1 MMDDS
6 SSTTHRRGFLGKV
19 AAASLALGI
28 GGMLPDRLDA
38 AAQAVSP
45 ELEKWPDAHGKHR
58 QVYDAVTWNNAFS
71 LIWTM
76 IFLDTNK
83 QSSNLADS
91 DLSAVVVMR
100 HEAIP
105 LAFTDP
111 IWKKY
116 KLGEA
121 FKINDPATKAPAERN
136 PYYHAKEGELMF
148 PGMSID
154 MLMQRG
160 VMFGCCNIAL
170 TITSGQRAEAIGV
183 DKAAAKQEWTAGL
196 IPGFTL
202 LPSGV
207 WGVNRAQEHGCSYC
221 YAS

>member
-1 MMDDS
+1 M
-6 SSTTHRRGFLGKV
+6 
-19 AAASLALGI
+19 
-28 GGMLPDRLDA
+28 
-38 AAQAVSP
+38 
-45 ELEKWPDAHGKHR
+45 
-58 QVYDAVTWNNAFS
+58 YDAVSWNNGFS
-71 LIWTM
+71 LVWSM

-83 QSSNLADS
+83 QSSNLSDG

-136 PYYHAKEGELMF
+136 PFYNAKEGELMF
-148 PGMSID
+148 PGMAIEK
-154 MLMQRG
+154 LMQRG
-160 VMFGCCNIAL
+160 VTFGCCNVAL
-170 TITSGQRAEAIGV
+170 TIYSGMRGDAVGV
-183 DKAAAKQEWTAGL
+183 DKATAKQEWVSGL

>member
-1 MMDDS
+1 MIDDS
-6 SSTTHRRGFLGKV
+6 SSATPRREFLGKV
-19 AAASLALGI
+19 AAASIALGL
-28 GGMLPDRLDA
+28 GGALPQRLNAAVDA
-38 AAQAVSP
+38 AAPDV
-45 ELEKWPDAHGKHR
+45 EKWPDVHGKHR
-58 QVYDAVTWNNAFS
+58 QMYDAVSWNHGLS
-71 LIWTM
+71 LVWAM

-83 QSSNLADS
+83 ASSNLDDK

-100 HEAIP
+100 HEGVV

-121 FKINDPATKAPAERN
+121 FKIDDPATKAPAERN
-136 PYYHAKEGELMF
+136 PFFHAKDGELMF
-148 PGMSID
+148 PGMDIAK
-154 MLMQRG
+154 LMDRG
-160 VMFGCCNIAL
+160 VTFGACNVAL
-170 TITSGQRAEAIGV
+170 TVYSGMRADALGI
-183 DKAAAKQEWTAGL
+183 DKDTAKKEWTAGL